1 MVSTGE
7 LLQWAQW
14 LSLWFE
20 THPWQVALAYTTV
33 FTAITALCL
42 PGAAVLMVLGSV
54 CMGSSLCFGLSL
66 GASTLGAWL
75 TFLACRHWLK
85 PALAQRHADRLKR
98 FSAVVQRHESAM
110 LLSLRLAPAIPF
122 VLFNVLCG
130 LGTTRS
136 STFLWTS
143 LLGMAPGTWLYV
155 KAGHEL
161 GQLTT
166 WRDALDPAL
175 VLTLLALAA
184 IPWMGVWLN
193 KRLQLTRTG
202 GPPTV

>member
-1 MVSTGE
+1 MDTGI
-7 LLQWAQW
+7 LLEWAHW

-20 THPWQVALAYTTV
+20 SHPWQAALAYTTV

-42 PGAAVLMVLGSV
+42 PGAAVLMVLGSL
-54 CMGSSLCFGLSL
+54 CMGSNLCFGLSL
-66 GASTLGAWL
+66 TASTLGAWL

-85 PALAQRHADRLKR
+85 PVMVQRHAQRLNR
-98 FSAVVQRHESAM
+98 FSAAIHRHEAAT

-130 LGTTRS
+130 LGNTRS
-136 STFLWTS
+136 ATFLWTS
-143 LLGMAPGTWLYV
+143 IVGMAPGTWLYV

-161 GQLTT
+161 GQLTG
-166 WRDALDPAL
+166 WQDALAPEL
-175 VLTLLALAA
+175 LLTLLALALM
-184 IPWMGVWLN
+184 PWLGVWLN

-202 GPPTV
+202 GHPTV